1 MQAKISTV
9 TAETYPDQKPGTS
22 GLREK
27 VKQFSSGTYLENFIQ
42 SIFDAMPPD
51 KRGALVVGG
60 DGRYF
65 NKPAAQKIIKMAVAN
80 GFERIVTGRGALLS
94 TPAVSNLIR
103 TRGAIGGIVLTAS
116 HNPGGPEHDFG
127 VKFNNS
133 NGSPAPE
140 SVTQEIYRNTL
151 NIKQFRVCNTPDID
165 LGKVGVSKLGN
176 TIVEVVD
183 PVSDYRRRMED
194 CFDFDRL
201 RDGFGNGRLSVCFD
215 GMHAVTGPYARR
227 ILEECLGAPE
237 GSVINSD
244 PLEDFGGGHPDPNQV
259 HAHQLVEI
267 MSQEDAPALGAAS
280 DGDGDRNLIL
290 GRNFFV
296 TPSDSLAILT
306 AHAEQ
311 IPQFAGG
318 LKGVARSMP
327 TSGAV
332 DRVASALGI
341 DCFETPTGWKFFGN
355 LLDAGRINL
364 CGEESFGT
372 GGDHVREKDGLW
384 TVLCWLSLLEKTG
397 LSVEQLVRDHWRQYG
412 RHIYCRYD
420 YEGIDSQQAEQLME
434 ALQQSLPG
442 LPGLQMNGFNVTHAA
457 RFRYEDPVDGSASET
472 QGVQVFLEPDSR
484 IVFRLSGTGTSGA
497 TLRVYLEQ
505 YRADHYDVDAIEE
518 NFALS
523 EVAAQ
528 IAAIERHTGLTQP
541 TVET

>member
-1 MQAKISTV
+1 MHAKISTV

-22 GLREK
+22 GLRKK
-27 VKQFSSGTYLENFIQ
+27 VKLFSSGTYLENFIQ
-42 SIFDAMPPD
+42 SIFDAMPPNET
-51 KRGALVVGG
+51 GALVVGG

-80 GFERIVTGRGALLS
+80 GFDRIVTGRGALLS

-140 SVTQEIYRNTL
+140 SVTQGIYRNTL
-151 NIKQFRVCNTPDID
+151 NIKEFRVCHTPDID

-176 TIVEVVD
+176 TTVEVVD
-183 PVSDYRRRMED
+183 PISDYQRQMED

-201 RDGFGNGRLSVCFD
+201 RDGFENGRLSVCFD

-227 ILEECLGAPE
+227 ILEQCLGASE
-237 GSVINSD
+237 GSVINGD

-280 DGDGDRNLIL
+280 DGDGDRNLTL
-290 GRNFFV
+290 GRNFFL

-397 LSVEQLVRDHWRQYG
+397 LSVAQLVRDHWRQYG
-412 RHIYCRYD
+412 RHLYCRYD

-457 RFRYEDPVDGSASET
+457 RFRYQDPVDGSVSET
-472 QGVQVFLEPDSR
+472 QGIQVFLEPDSR

-497 TLRVYLEQ
+497 TLRMYLEQ
-505 YRADHYDVDAIEE
+505 YRTNHYDVDAIEE

-528 IAAIERHTGLTQP
+528 IAAIEHHTGLTQP
-541 TVET
+541 TVKT